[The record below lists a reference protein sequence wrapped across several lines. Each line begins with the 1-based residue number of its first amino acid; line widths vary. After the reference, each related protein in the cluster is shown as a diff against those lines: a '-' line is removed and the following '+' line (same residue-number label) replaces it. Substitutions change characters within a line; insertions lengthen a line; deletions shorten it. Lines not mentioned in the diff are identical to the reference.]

1 MSASRKVV
9 LAGLKWTEDCEIM
22 KEIMSSNVEWEKLA
36 PHVEDE
42 LGETLASARARFL
55 KNNNGDEVEESL

>member
-1 MSASRKVV
+1 MSGSRKVV
-9 LAGLKWTEDCEIM
+9 LVCLKWTEDCKIM
-22 KEIMSSNVEWEKLA
+22 MAIMSSYIEWEELA

-55 KNNNGDEVEESL
+55 KGATNEEKEPV